1 MNLGPKKDGSPNVDF
16 FQSSESIQ
24 GFESVRLWL
33 QKNHKKVSGKIR
45 KKMSPLCCCG
55 FLIFEKLIDDSALS
69 STFKPI
75 RRQRSLCRS

>member
-16 FQSSESIQ
+16 FQSPESLQ

-45 KKMSPLCCCG
+45 KIVAIIVVVFG
-55 FLIFEKLIDDSALS
+55 VFFE
-69 STFKPI
+69 F
-75 RRQRSLCRS
+75 